1 MKWCQ
6 SCKTEFEDYV
16 EKCTD
21 CGTLLISDEAYK
33 DSLKQKNQVQ
43 NLDALN
49 LTVVY
54 ESTLESE
61 ILHVSE
67 LLKDNGIFSEI
78 KNEGI
83 GSYLQIY
90 SGVNYLGTSIC
101 VKEEDADAAKALIDN
116 LWGDVSGDVLTVEDS
131 SLTYDEE
138 EESDMK
144 TYRSDFNKSLNLKRN
159 LLKGFIFL
167 IFGTGLVIQLLVLLQ

>member
-21 CGTLLISDEAYK
+21 CGTLLISEETYNDT
-33 DSLKQKNQVQ
+33 LKQKNQVH

-54 ESTLESE
+54 ESTLESDV
-61 ILHVSE
+61 LHVSE
-67 LLKDNGIFSEI
+67 LLKDNGIYSEI

-90 SGVNYLGTSIC
+90 SGVDYLGTYIC
-101 VKEEDADAAKALIDN
+101 VKEEDAETAKALIDN
-116 LWGDVSGDVLTVEDS
+116 LWGEVNEGVSVDLPE
-131 SLTYDEE
+131 DEE
-138 EESDMK
+138 LSEMEV
-144 TYRSDFNKSLNLKRN
+144 YRSDFNKSLNLKRN
-159 LLKGFIFL
+159 LLKGFIF
-167 IFGTGLVIQLLVLLQ
+167 IFFGTILVIQVISILQ

>member
-16 EKCTD
+16 EKCSD
-21 CGTLLISDEAYK
+21 CGTLLISEETYNDT
-33 DSLKQKNQVQ
+33 LKQKNQVQ
-43 NLDALN
+43 NVDALN

-54 ESTLESE
+54 ESTLESDV
-61 ILHVSE
+61 LHVSE
-67 LLKDNGIFSEI
+67 LLKENGIFSEI

-90 SGVNYLGTSIC
+90 SGVNYLGTFIC
-101 VKEEDADAAKALIDN
+101 VKEEDAEAAKALIDN
-116 LWGDVSGDVLTVEDS
+116 LWGEVNSEVFI
-131 SLTYDEE
+131 EE
-138 EESDMK
+138 EAPDMEV
-144 TYRSDFNKSLNLKRN
+144 YRSDYNKSLNLKRN

-167 IFGTGLVIQLLVLLQ
+167 FFGTMLVIQVLSILQ

>member
-21 CGTLLISDEAYK
+21 CGTLLISEETYNDT
-33 DSLKQKNQVQ
+33 LKQKNQVH

-54 ESTLESE
+54 ESTLESDV
-61 ILHVSE
+61 LHVSE
-67 LLKDNGIFSEI
+67 LLKDNGIYSEI

-90 SGVNYLGTSIC
+90 SGVNYLGTYIC
-101 VKEEDADAAKALIDN
+101 VKEEDAETAKALIDN
-116 LWGDVSGDVLTVEDS
+116 LWGEVNEGVSVQLPE
-131 SLTYDEE
+131 DEE
-138 EESDMK
+138 LSEMEV
-144 TYRSDFNKSLNLKRN
+144 YRSDFNKSLNLKRN

-167 IFGTGLVIQLLVLLQ
+167 FFGTILVIQVISILQ

>member
-21 CGTLLISDEAYK
+21 CGTLLISEETYNDT
-33 DSLKQKNQVQ
+33 LKQKNQVH

-54 ESTLESE
+54 ESTLESDV
-61 ILHVSE
+61 LHVSE
-67 LLKDNGIFSEI
+67 LLKDNGIYSEI

-90 SGVNYLGTSIC
+90 SGVNYLGTFIC
-101 VKEEDADAAKALIDN
+101 VKEEDAETAKALIDN
-116 LWGDVSGDVLTVEDS
+116 LWGEVNEGVSVDLPE
-131 SLTYDEE
+131 DEE
-138 EESDMK
+138 LSEMEV
-144 TYRSDFNKSLNLKRN
+144 YRSDFNKSLNLKRN

-167 IFGTGLVIQLLVLLQ
+167 FFGTILVIQVISILQ